1 MLEPTGEQVGR
12 IEPSQT
18 QGQGEGRGEA
28 VALKV
33 TEQGQGQGREGQVRE
48 ECRTILSLHKAKGNQ
63 HAEPR
68 SGQTALLT
76 WGEAGHPLHGCLWLP
91 IPGQW
96 AGGQMDSPGLAQF
109 IGTPAGEKQPPAPF
123 PGQSLC
129 PWPAEGDLR
138 PGVQWLGL
146 TL

>member
-48 ECRTILSLHKAKGNQ
+48 ECRTILSLHK
-63 HAEPR
+63 
-68 SGQTALLT
+68 
-76 WGEAGHPLHGCLWLP
+76 
-91 IPGQW
+91 
-96 AGGQMDSPGLAQF
+96 M
-109 IGTPAGEKQPPAPF
+109 
-123 PGQSLC
+123 
-129 PWPAEGDLR
+129 
-138 PGVQWLGL
+138 
-146 TL
+146 

>member
-1 MLEPTGEQVGR
+1 
-12 IEPSQT
+12 
-18 QGQGEGRGEA
+18 
-28 VALKV
+28 
-33 TEQGQGQGREGQVRE
+33 
-48 ECRTILSLHKAKGNQ
+48 
-63 HAEPR
+63 
-68 SGQTALLT
+68 
-76 WGEAGHPLHGCLWLP
+76 
-91 IPGQW
+91 
-96 AGGQMDSPGLAQF
+96 MDSPGLAQF